1 MNYQLD
7 DELKSLEKN
16 RIPANLKLF
25 PMMNAISGRFKCESD
40 NNVTVT
46 EYSISGYEGASLS
59 TLVIEPN
66 NTETVLPC
74 LVYYHGG
81 GFMLKSSAIN
91 HQIVKE
97 YAAKVPCK
105 VVYVDYRLAPD
116 YPFPIP
122 VEDCFAT
129 YKWVLE
135 NINELKIHPD
145 KIMLGG
151 DSAGGN
157 LAIVVSMMAR
167 DRKIRIPDCTM
178 LIYPSTDRRMMT
190 DSMKKYTDT
199 PVWDANLTKMMWDSY
214 LGEQQPQH
222 IEYASPIE
230 ASDFELF
237 PTTYMEVAE
246 FDALHDEGVF
256 FYERLKE
263 CGIDVVLHEVKGA
276 CHGFE
281 NAFESS
287 ITRQCMERRIQWI
300 RKHMFPFCFSFF
312 ASYATIFT

>member
-1 MNYQLD
+1 M
-7 DELKSLEKN
+7 
-16 RIPANLKLF
+16 
-25 PMMNAISGRFKCESD
+25 
-40 NNVTVT
+40 
-46 EYSISGYEGASLS
+46 
-59 TLVIEPN
+59 IEPN

-74 LVYYHGG
+74 LVYYDGG

-129 YKWVLE
+129 Y
-135 NINELKIHPD
+135 
-145 KIMLGG
+145 M
-151 DSAGGN
+151 
-157 LAIVVSMMAR
+157 
-167 DRKIRIPDCTM
+167 
-178 LIYPSTDRRMMT
+178 
-190 DSMKKYTDT
+190 
-199 PVWDANLTKMMWDSY
+199 
-214 LGEQQPQH
+214 
-222 IEYASPIE
+222 E
-230 ASDFELF
+230 A
-237 PTTYMEVAE
+237 AE
-246 FDALHDEGVF
+246 FDALHDEGVL

-287 ITRQCMERRIQWI
+287 ITRKCMERRIQWI
-300 RKHMFPFCFSFF
+300 RKRMF
-312 ASYATIFT
+312 